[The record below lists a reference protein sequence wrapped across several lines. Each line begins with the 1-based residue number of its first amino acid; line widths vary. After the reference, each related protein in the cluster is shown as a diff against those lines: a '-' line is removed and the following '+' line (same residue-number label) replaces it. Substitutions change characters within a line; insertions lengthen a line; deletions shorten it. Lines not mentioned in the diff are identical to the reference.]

1 MSQKPQSG
9 DEGPRARKGSKG
21 KGGKG
26 KDATEGGQQT
36 LLSIAGVVRPSPSAD
51 DAPSGVQ
58 KKQVQDAL
66 DARVQTRKSAE
77 GAKEKTL
84 QPNSTDQGPNHASAS
99 MGEPTIGACA
109 VSMASSS
116 QPPDEIPR
124 RNDPPR
130 GDGPNAAMR
139 GKGSDVHDSHS
150 DSDSFSHSPAA
161 AQGMEVE
168 PSGGRASSPSSATD
182 VFRALTTPGGS
193 SSKAPAPHLAPVP
206 EGGET
211 GGKSRGKNLSDGGI
225 ILSEKG
231 SEPSITETSVPKIFL
246 VINDP
251 GNQPKLTM
259 PHQILSTIQIEAKQC
274 RIECPDYSMS
284 IMEDYF
290 DKQARCTTSY
300 LVSLTQEVKE
310 FLLDEG
316 EIMVPGDEHGEVRL
330 EVKDSTP
337 DGRAIPKAAEA
348 DAAATAGPQGPT
360 YKPKRDRKSTIVCQY
375 RLDKPQLGK
384 HYQSGQLDR
393 EAEFIKSKISR
404 AFENVDFNYSVN
416 LDQPAPMKHPINQL
430 TAYIEIDPTVTS
442 EDLRHVKFEHMKYVR
457 WSDAYWPMMGH
468 TPRDILDRLQRKS
481 CCFRH
486 KDTCT
491 ATEAK
496 DCDFRGSKPATDRK
510 REREEARDA
519 DVAEKMQALEEKV
532 TMSFCPMYLE
542 GKARYANQTLARPR
556 TRTNAC
562 VRHVA
567 VLLLERAVPEAPPFI
582 LDHKAHHSVLL
593 CERRVLRLPFC
604 IRGHLPLHGPPVPTY
619 PTPRLHPNGPRLR
632 STRILARAPP
642 GRPIGALRPSDSG
655 PSRERPYMATCAAT
669 GRRTGT
675 QLEISRNP
683 DARAVFPLRIV
694 RHARESEA

>member
-1 MSQKPQSG
+1 M
-9 DEGPRARKGSKG
+9 
-21 KGGKG
+21 
-26 KDATEGGQQT
+26 
-36 LLSIAGVVRPSPSAD
+36 LSIAGVVRPSPSED
-51 DAPSGVQ
+51 EAPSGVQ
-58 KKQVQDAL
+58 KKHVQDAL
-66 DARVQTRKSAE
+66 DAHAQTRESSE

-84 QPNSTDQGPNHASAS
+84 QPNSTDQAKNQTNAAS
-99 MGEPTIGACA
+99 GELTIDTNAGSVAG
-109 VSMASSS
+109 SS
-116 QPPDEIPR
+116 QPLNENPQKD
-124 RNDPPR
+124 DPPR
-130 GDGPNAAMR
+130 KNGPIATMR
-139 GKGSDVHDSHS
+139 GKGIDVHDS

-182 VFRALTTPGGS
+182 VFRNLTTPGGS
-193 SSKAPAPHLAPVP
+193 SSKAPAIAPHLAPIP
-206 EGGET
+206 ERGEKGGN
-211 GGKSRGKNLSDGGI
+211 SRGKDLSDGGI

-316 EIMVPGDEHGEVRL
+316 ELMVPGDERGEVRL

-337 DGRAIPKAAEA
+337 DGRVIQKAAEA

-393 EAEFIKSKISR
+393 EAEFIKSKINR

-442 EDLRHVKFEHMKYVR
+442 EDLRHVKFEHMKFVR
-457 WSDAYWPMMGH
+457 WSDAYRPMMGH

-532 TMSFCPMYLE
+532 TMSFCPMYLA

-556 TRTNAC
+556 TRTNTC

-582 LDHKAHHSVLL
+582 PDHKAHHSVLL
-593 CERRVLRLPFC
+593 CERRVLRLPVC
-604 IRGHLPLHGPPVPTY
+604 IRGHLPLHGPPVPTH

-655 PSRERPYMATCAAT
+655 PSRERPYMATCDAT
-669 GRRTGT
+669 GSRTGT
-675 QLEISRNP
+675 QPEISRNP